1 MNLAA
6 TVRLFPKGIHEEVKE
21 NAENLSQGQKQLL
34 CIARALLRRFVIDT
48 PCMYC
53 TYVRMIVIA
62 VCTYTYIHRTQILV
76 VDEGTSA
83 VDPQTDAQ
91 IQTVLRE
98 QAQKR
103 VRITIIRIAF
113 IFSINL
119 LYVVCMLT
127 E

>member
-1 MNLAA
+1 
-6 TVRLFPKGIHEEVKE
+6 
-21 NAENLSQGQKQLL
+21 
-34 CIARALLRRFVIDT
+34 
-48 PCMYC
+48 
-53 TYVRMIVIA
+53 MIVIA
-62 VCTYTYIHRTQILV
+62 VCNYTYIHIYIHRTQILV

-113 IFSINL
+113 VF
-119 LYVVCMLT
+119 
-127 E
+127 